1 MCGEI
6 LFNSDMSLE
15 LDRQLIMSERQQSR
29 IQYLEGI
36 VTAADDLDL
45 DEGAQ
50 Q

>member
-15 LDRQLIMSERQQSR
+15 LDNLLIVNEQQQSR
-29 IQYLEGI
+29 IRYLEGI